1 MPIMRKDD
9 ERWPDEID
17 VDRVRAAP
25 RSIAGAWIVAGLFAV
40 LMLVVPPSVEAVDVA
55 LDDVRQDV
63 AKVERHIV
71 QVLPRA
77 MADCPRPG

>member
-1 MPIMRKDD
+1 MRRDD
-9 ERWPDEID
+9 ERWPDNID

-25 RSIAGAWIVAGLFAV
+25 RSIAGAWIVVGLIAV

-55 LDDVRQDV
+55 LNDVRHDV
-63 AKVERHIV
+63 GKVEQRLV

-77 MADCPRPG
+77 MADCLRSG

>member
-1 MPIMRKDD
+1 MRRDD
-9 ERWPDEID
+9 ERWPDNID

-25 RSIAGAWIVAGLFAV
+25 RSIAGAWIVVGLIAV

-63 AKVERHIV
+63 AKVEQRLV

-77 MADCPRPG
+77 MADCLRSG

>member
-1 MPIMRKDD
+1 MRRDD
-9 ERWPDEID
+9 ERWPDNID

-25 RSIAGAWIVAGLFAV
+25 RSIAGAWIVVGLIAV
-40 LMLVVPPSVEAVDVA
+40 LMLVVPPSVEAMDVA

-63 AKVERHIV
+63 AKVEQRLV

-77 MADCPRPG
+77 MADCLRSG